1 MMESDSPRFHRWVT
15 SGWRITTT
23 VSTVSIFRPWR
34 EGLVHSIGKTT
45 LLLLCLLLPFIGIA
59 QHSITG
65 TVAGNDG
72 AIGFANIIIKNTKM
86 GAAANADGQFELRD
100 VPQGEFVVQV
110 SAIGYRRLEV
120 PVTVNQADIPLGEIR
135 MTEDALGLDE
145 AVVTGSRYEM
155 TVTDAPIIVS
165 RINAR
170 MFEATQTVSISEGLS
185 FSPGLRLENNCSN
198 CGFTQLRMNGME
210 GPYSQVL
217 INSRAIFSA
226 LTGVYGLDMF
236 PANMVDRIEVVR
248 GAGSVLYGGNAIAGT
263 VNIITKVPTENSFD
277 VGMNYAFSDMEAPD
291 RTITLNGSIV
301 SDDLRRGISLYGFN
315 RDRQA
320 WDANGDA
327 ISEITSLRNTT
338 FGFDAFM
345 KPGKRNML
353 RLNAFHIHEFRRGG
367 VMDFDL
373 QPHEVELTEQLRHRI
388 LGGSLSFEQYT
399 EDLRH
404 RFSAYMSA
412 QGTVRDS
419 YYGAGGRVLAPGDSL
434 TEDDLLALNA
444 YGRSTDLTMVGGL
457 QYSFQPNEKWLLL
470 AGSEYQLSN
479 VDDAMPGY
487 GRTIMQEVGTW
498 GSYLQAEWRPSK
510 RWSITAGGRFDL
522 VNINGSYAQ
531 ADEQQTQQRV
541 LPVAVP
547 RLNVMYEPAAGLRLR
562 AGFAQGYRAPQAFD
576 EDLHIEVVGGAAT
589 FVRLGDDLRTER
601 SNSVTASLNWERQY
615 GKTQLNIIVE
625 GFYTHL
631 SDPFITADRTELPS
645 GVAVLTKRNGSGA
658 TVAGA
663 NMQVNMAFSRKLTL
677 QLGATVQMARYTE
690 DEEIWAPEDVSELNA
705 DSVISTRQ
713 MLRTP
718 MAYGFL
724 LLGYSPLRDLDLS
737 LSGVYTGRMDVPHM
751 IGEEDQGGYTIIKRT
766 PQFMEL
772 NFRASYAIQMKGRF
786 RVQVFAG
793 MQNIFDSFQRD
804 FDLGPDRDP
813 GYVYGPTRPRTVF
826 VGVKVGMP

>member
-1 MMESDSPRFHRWVT
+1 MNSVT
-15 SGWRITTT
+15 LFPT
-23 VSTVSIFRPWR
+23 P
-34 EGLVHSIGKTT
+34 
-45 LLLLCLLLPFIGIA
+45 LLKYRALMAGGFILMLLFIPQILFA
-59 QHSITG
+59 QHTITG
-65 TVAGNDG
+65 TVTGNEG
-72 AIGFANIIIKNTKM
+72 GIGFTNIIINGTTL
-86 GAAANADGQFELRD
+86 GTAADADGKFELRD
-100 VPQGEFVVQV
+100 VPHGELTLQF
-110 SAIGYRRLEV
+110 SAIGYRKLEKT
-120 PVTVNQADIPLGEIR
+120 VTVGHADVALGEVR
-135 MTEDALGLDE
+135 MEDDALGLDE
-145 AVVTGSRYEM
+145 AVVSASRYEM
-155 TVTDAPIIVS
+155 TVTDAPVIVS
-165 RINAR
+165 RIDSR
-170 MFEATQTVSISEGLS
+170 MFEATQTVSISEGLN

-210 GPYSQVL
+210 GPYSQIL
-217 INSRAIFSA
+217 INSRPIFSA

-277 VGMNYAFSDMEAPD
+277 VGLNYAFTGMEAPD

-320 WDANGDA
+320 WDANGDD
-327 ISEITSLRNTT
+327 ISEITALRNTT
-338 FGFDAFM
+338 LGFDAYM
-345 KPGKRNML
+345 RPGKRNMI
-353 RLNAFHIHEFRRGG
+353 RLNAFTINEFRRGG
-367 VMDFDL
+367 EMRFDL
-373 QPHEVELTEQLRHRI
+373 QPHEAALTEQLRHRI
-388 LGGSLSFEQYT
+388 LGGALSFEQYSK
-399 EDLRH
+399 DLRH
-404 RFSAYMSA
+404 RFSAYFSA
-412 QGTVRDS
+412 QSTVRDS

-625 GFYTHL
+625 GLLDTPQRPLHHGR
-631 SDPFITADRTELPS
+631 PHRAAQR
-645 GVAVLTKRNGSGA
+645 GGGA
-658 TVAGA
+658 HQAQRQRGHRGGRQYAGEHGLLAQAGA
-663 NMQVNMAFSRKLTL
+663 CS
-677 QLGATVQMARYTE
+677 
-690 DEEIWAPEDVSELNA
+690 WAPRCRWRA
-705 DSVISTRQ
+705 TPR
-713 MLRTP
+713 MRRYGRRRT
-718 MAYGFL
+718 
-724 LLGYSPLRDLDLS
+724 
-737 LSGVYTGRMDVPHM
+737 
-751 IGEEDQGGYTIIKRT
+751 
-766 PQFMEL
+766 
-772 NFRASYAIQMKGRF
+772 
-786 RVQVFAG
+786 
-793 MQNIFDSFQRD
+793 
-804 FDLGPDRDP
+804 
-813 GYVYGPTRPRTVF
+813 
-826 VGVKVGMP
+826 